1 MSILNNLKKIQYKDI
16 FFYQMRI
23 PETDILKRN
32 SFGYKPQNLQLQC
45 WAEANCYPYE
55 DVFIYKKISSYNFY
69 KKF

>member
-1 MSILNNLKKIQYKDI
+1 
-16 FFYQMRI
+16 MRI